1 MARIGDRI
9 GTYEITRLLG
19 SGGMAMVYAAKH
31 TSIGTDHALKVLL
44 PNYASNPRT
53 VERFR
58 QEARAQF
65 RMRHANIVQV
75 TDFVEDGENLALV
88 MDLIHGMTLAEAIH
102 QRPGPWPVDDVV
114 AVMKPVLEAM
124 TYAHREGLDGAAVV
138 HRDLKPE
145 NVMLDLGGDR
155 VWPGVPK
162 VMDFGI
168 AKVLGASNVATAT
181 NARMGTPGY
190 MSPEQF
196 KNAKDAGAPADVWAL
211 GVMLWQ
217 LLAGRLPVDPE
228 NSLELIEL
236 YRGITPIPHLAKVV
250 PGVPQG
256 LSEAVAQ
263 ALALEPSLRFAD
275 AGPLLRAVE
284 LGVARKAAVAVP
296 AVEVVAGDPP
306 PLPVSATV
314 AHAPSL
320 QPTVARSGVA
330 ATPPLHTA
338 MQPVAVAAFFAASS
352 SPAPIDRRGGGWPIL
367 LGIAVVMCIVAL
379 ALIAVGQTPSVARP
393 PGEERELDQ
402 VQPGARATPAATAS
416 PAPAAGPAPAPSH
429 YAVDAASETVK
440 DLSTGLVWQRGFS
453 EGAMTWNDAKK
464 YCKGL
469 VLAGGGW
476 RLPGKE
482 ELLTLVDKSTRPT
495 IDAAAFLMPG
505 TDWFW
510 SATTVERDARLAW
523 YVDFGTGVAM
533 PSGVGYVPRVRC
545 VRPPATRRGPAPPPD
560 SANPSV
566 EGGLGQG
573 RAKRGGVRV
582 EPATID

>member
-65 RMRHANIVQV
+65 RMRHPNIVQV

-236 YRGITPIPHLAKVV
+236 YRGITAIPPLTKVV
-250 PGVPQG
+250 AAVPLG
-256 LSEAVAQ
+256 LSAAVAQ
-263 ALALEPSLRFAD
+263 ALALDAGQRFAD

-284 LGVARKAAVAVP
+284 LGVARKRAVAP
-296 AVEVVAGDPP
+296 APHAEPVAGVPP
-306 PLPVSATV
+306 PLPAEAGVAPFPTGSVAAVATGAVVPAQVRSQSSKPSKAYPRWVAVPFVVAISIGTFLLARGFPSATPGESAV
-314 AHAPSL
+314 VDVRTGEVPGVAGPAHA
-320 QPTVARSGVA
+320 A
-330 ATPPLHTA
+330 AADASTA
-338 MQPVAVAAFFAASS
+338 SPDEPESVLGPDASAVASPVKPPAA
-352 SPAPIDRRGGGWPIL
+352 PAPSD
-367 LGIAVVMCIVAL
+367 V
-379 ALIAVGQTPSVARP
+379 
-393 PGEERELDQ
+393 Q
-402 VQPGARATPAATAS
+402 V
-416 PAPAAGPAPAPSH
+416 PAPAAAAAPAPSH
-429 YAVDAASETVK
+429 FFVDAATGTVK
-440 DLSTGLVWQRGFS
+440 DLNTGLVWQRGYS
-453 EGAMTWNDAKK
+453 AGTWKAAKQHCSK
-464 YCKGL
+464 L
-469 VLAGGGW
+469 SRAGGGW
-476 RLPGKE
+476 RLPSRD
-482 ELLTLVDKSTRPT
+482 ELLGLVDKSRTPT
-495 IDAAAFLMPG
+495 IDSHAFIMADDNTFAG
-505 TDWFW
+505 QWFW
-510 SATTVERDARLAW
+510 SATPFQNESSRAW
-523 YVDFGTGVAM
+523 VVDFSDGNSDDAVVTYG
-533 PSGVGYVPRVRC
+533 SRVRC
-545 VRPPATRRGPAPPPD
+545 VR
-560 SANPSV
+560 
-566 EGGLGQG
+566 
-573 RAKRGGVRV
+573 
-582 EPATID
+582 